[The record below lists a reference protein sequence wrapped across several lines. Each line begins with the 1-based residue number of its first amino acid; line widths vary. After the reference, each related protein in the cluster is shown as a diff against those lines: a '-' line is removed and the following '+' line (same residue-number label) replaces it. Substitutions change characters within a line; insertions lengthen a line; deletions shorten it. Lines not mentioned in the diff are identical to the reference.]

1 MEADPLEPDWKAP
14 NYVLMN
20 MVTKRVI
27 GWYAMSEADILERD
41 AIQYCYDHNL
51 ERRDLGV
58 AIDKHGFNVPRINQP
73 EDWI

>member
-1 MEADPLEPDWKAP
+1 MEPNIPEPDWKAP

-27 GWYAMSEADILERD
+27 GWYAMSEADILEKD
-41 AIQYCYDHNL
+41 ALQYCYDHNL

-58 AIDKHGFNVPRINQP
+58 AIDKLGYNVPKINET
-73 EDWI
+73 EDWL